1 MPAQVRWDDVAL
13 PDPTAGSSTQ
23 PPNVGAAGAEAA
35 ADKSQSTNLRRSAR
49 NRKRVLDAAAAE
61 TTAAAAAAPAT
72 AAAVPAQP
80 PLSGGVA
87 PPPDGLPAPP
97 LLTTSTSRSLYA
109 RRFHPWLSILT
120 EIYLCHTC
128 SCHDILRMDT
138 PGQGGGQRRVRGGAS
153 QPQLCTAA
161 AAAGNGWQR
170 WGPLSCCLLRRPVRS
185 PCLGDWVAVPRGLH
199 PLRLNRRG
207 PLSCCLLRT
216 PSAIAAIARST
227 GSRCCCP
234 CSGHGLAEGTAAT
247 GCVGGGGGAG
257 AAVVETLELFVA
269 PSPSVA
275 PRPVRRPLRPF
286 WRPFWL
292 RFTYAPP
299 VLVTKY

>member
-61 TTAAAAAAPAT
+61 TTAAAAADTTA

-170 WGPLSCCLLRRPVRS
+170 WGPLSCCLLR
-185 PCLGDWVAVPRGLH
+185 
-199 PLRLNRRG
+199 
-207 PLSCCLLRT
+207 T